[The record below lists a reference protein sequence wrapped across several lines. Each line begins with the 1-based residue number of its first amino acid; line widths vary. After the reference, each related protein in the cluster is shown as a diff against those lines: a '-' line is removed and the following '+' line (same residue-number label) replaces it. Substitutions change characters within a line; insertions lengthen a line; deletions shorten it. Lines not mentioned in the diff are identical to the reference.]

1 MKKITRQA
9 IQAFTYNRNF
19 KKSNTEVKYSCVENY
34 PSSWKC
40 ELFLFGN
47 LIAYKDCHGFFISSG
62 GWETVTTKER
72 LNGLDNVHIYQK
84 NYRWILNGR
93 SWNGKWQEIQ

>member
-1 MKKITRQA
+1 MKEITRQA

-19 KKSNTEVKYSCVENY
+19 KKSNTEVKYSCRENY

-47 LIAYKDCHGFFISSG
+47 LIAYKDCHGFFISSA

-72 LNGLDNVHIYQK
+72 LNGFDNVHIYQK
-84 NYRWILNGR
+84 NFRWILNGQ
-93 SWNGKWQEIQ
+93 SWNGKWREIQ

>member
-1 MKKITRQA
+1 MKEITRQA
-9 IQAFTYNRNF
+9 IRAFTYNRNF
-19 KKSNTEVKYSCVENY
+19 KKSNTEVKYSCRENY

-47 LIAYKDCHGFFISSG
+47 LIAYKDCHGFFISSA

-72 LNGLDNVHIYQK
+72 LNGFDNVHIYQK
-84 NYRWILNGR
+84 NFRWILNGQ

>member
-1 MKKITRQA
+1 MKQITRQA

-19 KKSNTEVKYSCVENY
+19 KKSNTEVRYSCRENY

-47 LIAYKDCHGFFISSG
+47 LIAYKDCHGFFVSSA
-62 GWETVTTKER
+62 GWNSVTTKER
-72 LNGLDNVHIYQK
+72 LNGFDNVHIYQK
-84 NYRWILNGR
+84 NFHWYLNGQ